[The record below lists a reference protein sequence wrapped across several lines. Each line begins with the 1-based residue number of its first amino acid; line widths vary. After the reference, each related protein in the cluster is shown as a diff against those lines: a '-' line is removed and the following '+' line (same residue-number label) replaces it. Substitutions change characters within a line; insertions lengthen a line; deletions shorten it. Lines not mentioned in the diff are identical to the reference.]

1 MRISRQWG
9 LIESLL
15 SRFEIYPFRCQ
26 SCGKRFFVRQVGQ
39 VYSPEGDKRE
49 YSRVKAEFSLTFKVK
64 DIEGRGRLIDLSL
77 RGCAMESDQELKRGD
92 VLQVTLKMPNARP
105 PVEIET
111 AVVRYSQGIRH
122 GLEFLTIK
130 EKCEKDLREFVEE
143 RLDRKKVP
151 HGV

>member
-1 MRISRQWG
+1 
-9 LIESLL
+9 L

-64 DIEGRGRLIDLSL
+64 DMESRGRLVDLSL
-77 RGCAMESDQELKRGD
+77 RGCAMESDHELKRGD
-92 VLQVTLKMPNARP
+92 VLQVTLKMPNGKQ
-105 PVEIET
+105 PVEIDT

-130 EKCEKDLREFVEE
+130 DKSEKDLREFVEE

-151 HGV
+151 QGV

>member
-1 MRISRQWG
+1 
-9 LIESLL
+9 
-15 SRFEIYPFRCQ
+15 
-26 SCGKRFFVRQVGQ
+26 

-49 YSRVKAEFSLTFKVK
+49 YSRVKAEFSLSFKVK
-64 DIEGRGRLIDLSL
+64 EIDCRGRLVDVSL

-92 VLQVTLKMPNARP
+92 ILQVTLKMPNGKP
-105 PVEIET
+105 PVEIEA

-130 EKCEKDLREFVEE
+130 EKSEKDLREFVEE

-151 HGV
+151 QGV

>member
-1 MRISRQWG
+1 VRISRQWG

-39 VYSPEGDKRE
+39 VYSSEGDKRE

-143 RLDRKKVP
+143 RLDRKKAP
-151 HGV
+151 QGV